1 MKFITIDLFSGAGGL
16 TSGLNESGFQTILA
30 SDFDKQI
37 SNTFQKNFKNI
48 KFLCEDIK
56 KINFLDIKKEMSLK
70 KNELDLIVGGPPCQ
84 GFSMANRKRIEDD
97 PRNLLFRN
105 FFNAV
110 KILKPK
116 CFLIENVAGLKS
128 EDISLRTKQ
137 QPATHAIANY
147 FKSIDYEIKFLTF
160 RSEEFGIPQFRRRV
174 LIIGTNISKKKELL
188 KRDEIGNLEGKYKSY
203 ESIKTE
209 NFNQAELFSNEK
221 PNPFFVWDAL
231 SDLPKIKA
239 GQNGEEKEYISEPK
253 NDYQKLMRKNSK
265 KVYNHVATPHD
276 EMAIKRI
283 KLIKQGQNFRD
294 LPKNLQT
301 KSVHSGAWGR
311 LEANGLAPTIT
322 TRFDTPSVGRVIH
335 PYQDRTLTVR
345 EAARIQ
351 SFPDDFIFYGN
362 RTSQG
367 IQVGNSVPP
376 LVGKAIGKMFIKQF
390 LS

>member
-1 MKFITIDLFSGAGGL
+1 MKFISIDLFSGAGGL

-37 SNTFQKNFKNI
+37 SDTFQKNFKNV

-56 KINFLDIKKEMSLK
+56 RINFLDIKKEMGLK
-70 KNELDLIVGGPPCQ
+70 NNELDLIVGGPPCQ

-105 FFNAV
+105 FYNAV

-116 CFLIENVAGLKS
+116 CFLIENVTGLQS
-128 EDISLRTKQ
+128 EDIALRTKQ
-137 QPATHAIANY
+137 QPTTHAIANY

-188 KRDEIGNLEGKYKSY
+188 KLGQIGNLEGKYKSY
-203 ESIKTE
+203 ESLKNE
-209 NFNQAELFSNEK
+209 NYNQSELFSNPK
-221 PNPFFVWDAL
+221 PNPFSVWDAL

-239 GQNGEEKEYISEPK
+239 GENADGKEYFSEPK
-253 NDYQKLMRKNSK
+253 NGYQKKMRKYSS
-265 KVYNHVATPHD
+265 KVYNHSATPHD
-276 EMAIKRI
+276 KIALERI

-351 SFPDDFIFYGN
+351 SFPDNFIFYGN

-390 LS
+390 LN